1 MARGKSSISLSKI
14 LKAVTDSRGTAEAP
28 RICVVGTG
36 DDLARVV
43 GVLSAG
49 ARDEAGGV
57 SPHVDALAPADFPRE
72 QRLASRW
79 DIVVF
84 VATGTPAADVAQV
97 VHAARRAGAAV
108 IGLIEPGAG
117 GGWTVAAG
125 LFDDEV
131 ARGLGHDPAGRP
143 TLERKI
149 VDAAGDGAGALAQL
163 LPSVRR
169 TYCDHVVITNAAQ
182 NGVIGVVVIIPG
194 ADMPAMT
201 ANQIRMVLKIAHAY
215 GEELNIDRAVE
226 ILSIV
231 GAGFVLRTLARQALD
246 FVPGFGWAVKGAVG
260 FSGTVALGQA
270 AIAYFESGAPL
281 RLSRMQR
288 INRQVEKLTSR
299 LPGPVRRVAS
309 G

>member
-1 MARGKSSISLSKI
+1 M
-14 LKAVTDSRGTAEAP
+14 
-28 RICVVGTG
+28 
-36 DDLARVV
+36 
-43 GVLSAG
+43 
-49 ARDEAGGV
+49 
-57 SPHVDALAPADFPRE
+57 
-72 QRLASRW
+72 
-79 DIVVF
+79 
-84 VATGTPAADVAQV
+84 PAARSSAWSRDRTTTAGR
-97 VHAARRAGAAV
+97 AR
-108 IGLIEPGAG
+108 P
-117 GGWTVAAG
+117 G

-131 ARGLGHDPAGRP
+131 ARGLGHEHAGKP
-143 TLERKI
+143 TLEHRI
-149 VDAAGDGAGALAQL
+149 IGAAGDGAAALAAS

-215 GEELNIDRAVE
+215 GEELGLDRALE

-231 GAGFVLRTLARQALD
+231 GTGFVLRTLARQALD

-270 AIAYFESGAPL
+270 AIAYFEAGAPL

-288 INRQVEKLTSR
+288 INRQVEKVTSR
-299 LPGPVRRVAS
+299 LPGPLRRLAS

>member
-1 MARGKSSISLSKI
+1 LASSVSISKI
-14 LKAVTDSRGTAEAP
+14 LKAVTDARGTAEAP
-28 RICVVGTG
+28 RLCVVGAG
-36 DDLARVV
+36 ADLARVV

-49 ARDEAGGV
+49 AKDETGGI
-57 SPHVDALAPADFPRE
+57 SAHVDALAPADFPRE

-79 DIVVF
+79 DIVIL
-84 VATGTPAADVAQV
+84 VAAGCPAGDVAPV
-97 VHAARRAGAAV
+97 VHAARRAGATV
-108 IGLIEPGAG
+108 IGLVEDAG
-117 GGWTVAAG
+117 PTWVEQTG

-131 ARGLGHDPAGRP
+131 ARGLGHEPAGKP
-143 TLERKI
+143 SLERKI
-149 VDAAGDGAGALAQL
+149 VDAAGDGGGALAQL

-169 TYCDHVVITNAAQ
+169 TYCDHVVIANAAQ

-215 GEELNIDRAVE
+215 GEELSLDRAVE
-226 ILSIV
+226 ILSVV
-231 GAGFVLRTLARQALD
+231 GVGFVLRTLARQALD

-270 AIAYFESGAPL
+270 AIAYFENGAPL
-281 RLSRMQR
+281 RVSRMQR
-288 INRQVEKLTSR
+288 VNRQVEKLSSR
-299 LPGPVRRVAS
+299 LPGPLKRLAS